1 MIKIRNRFSLQTI
14 RTLKPLNN
22 ETIIFHSYQLY
33 ILYELFG
40 TRNHRDAPK
49 DQTID
54 DRSLS
59 MEPTVS
65 HDRNVIYIHSDIAI
79 ENMQITIRDKY
90 KDIIYTN
97 QLTILQS
104 QNYSF
109 SFNSPGEKE
118 FTIELSYK
126 DINLQGHFTID

>member
-1 MIKIRNRFSLQTI
+1 MNCLAQ
-14 RTLKPLNN
+14 
-22 ETIIFHSYQLY
+22 EIIILLY
-33 ILYELFG
+33 
-40 TRNHRDAPK
+40 RDAPK

-79 ENMQITIRDKY
+79 ENMQITIRD
-90 KDIIYTN
+90 IYTN

>member
-1 MIKIRNRFSLQTI
+1 MKLLFFILISFPFYMNCLAQEI
-14 RTLKPLNN
+14 VIPL
-22 ETIIFHSYQLY
+22 Y
-33 ILYELFG
+33 
-40 TRNHRDAPK
+40 RDAPK

-59 MEPTVS
+59 MEPTAS
-65 HDRNVIYIHSDIAI
+65 HDRNVVYIHSYIAI
-79 ENMQITIRDKY
+79 ENIQIKIRDKH
-90 KDIIYTN
+90 KNIIYTN

-109 SFNSPGEKE
+109 NFNSSGERE

-126 DINLQGHFTID
+126 GINLEGDFTID

>member
-1 MIKIRNRFSLQTI
+1 MKRLFFILISFIFYMNCLAQ
-14 RTLKPLNN
+14 
-22 ETIIFHSYQLY
+22 EIIILLY
-33 ILYELFG
+33 
-40 TRNHRDAPK
+40 RDAPK
-49 DQTID
+49 DQPID

>member
-1 MIKIRNRFSLQTI
+1 MNCLAQ
-14 RTLKPLNN
+14 
-22 ETIIFHSYQLY
+22 EIIILLY
-33 ILYELFG
+33 
-40 TRNHRDAPK
+40 RDAPK

-90 KDIIYTN
+90 KDINIDINDNVTDE
-97 QLTILQS
+97 IVD
-104 QNYSF
+104 
-109 SFNSPGEKE
+109 KCE
-118 FTIELSYK
+118 FYEFGARRIDKIISK
-126 DINLQGHFTID
+126 DIENVIIDGVIRGDKDIYIDSIVKKNITS

>member
-1 MIKIRNRFSLQTI
+1 MNCLAQ
-14 RTLKPLNN
+14 
-22 ETIIFHSYQLY
+22 EIIILLY
-33 ILYELFG
+33 
-40 TRNHRDAPK
+40 RDAPK
-49 DQTID
+49 GQTID

-90 KDIIYTN
+90 KDIIYT
-97 QLTILQS
+97 S

>member
-1 MIKIRNRFSLQTI
+1 MKRLFFILISFIFYMNCLAQ
-14 RTLKPLNN
+14 
-22 ETIIFHSYQLY
+22 EIIILLY
-33 ILYELFG
+33 
-40 TRNHRDAPK
+40 RDAPK

-104 QNYSF
+104 
-109 SFNSPGEKE
+109 EKE

>member
-1 MIKIRNRFSLQTI
+1 MNCLAQ
-14 RTLKPLNN
+14 
-22 ETIIFHSYQLY
+22 EIIILLY
-33 ILYELFG
+33 
-40 TRNHRDAPK
+40 RDAPK

-97 QLTILQS
+97 QLTIYKVKIIVSVLILPVRK
-104 QNYSF
+104 
-109 SFNSPGEKE
+109 NS
-118 FTIELSYK
+118 L
-126 DINLQGHFTID
+126 